1 MTENQFSAIED
12 LPEQFPI
19 FPLPGCVLFPRE
31 RLPLNIFEPR
41 YLNMIDDALA
51 GDNVIGMVQSLDR
64 GPKAHPEITHV
75 GCLGQIEDFT
85 ETADGRY
92 LIVLRGIAR
101 FLIRTEL
108 PLEKPY
114 REVLADWQKF
124 GHDLSVVQIVG
135 PLNTDRLLAAFERYL
150 TRNGFEA
157 SWEGL
162 QESSPEQLINALAA
176 SCPFSVAEKQALLE
190 APNLPTRCQILIG
203 LLDMSG
209 HESGGSESLQ

>member
-1 MTENQFSAIED
+1 MTENQYSEIED
-12 LPEQFPI
+12 LPETFPI

-41 YLNMIDDALA
+41 YLNMIDDAMA
-51 GDNVIGMVQSLDR
+51 GGKVIGLVQSLDT
-64 GPKAHPEITHV
+64 GPKGHPEITHV

-101 FLIRTEL
+101 FLVKSEL

-114 REVLADWQKF
+114 REVRADWQKF
-124 GHDLSVVQIVG
+124 GHDLSVVQNPG

-162 QESSPEQLINALAA
+162 QESRPEQLINALAA

-190 APNLPTRCQILIG
+190 APNPLTRCQILIG

-209 HESGGSESLQ
+209 YDPGGSERLQ